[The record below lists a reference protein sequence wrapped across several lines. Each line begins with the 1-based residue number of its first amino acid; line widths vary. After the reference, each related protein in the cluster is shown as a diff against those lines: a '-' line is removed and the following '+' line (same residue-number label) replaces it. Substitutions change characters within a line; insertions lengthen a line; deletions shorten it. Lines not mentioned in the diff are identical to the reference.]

1 MAKMVLTGA
10 YLSLSATTLHNLGVL
25 KKAELVVEVE
35 DKDVTNYNS
44 AGWKEY
50 LGGLKS
56 GTLAC
61 EFFQDYAAGAV
72 DATLFGIVGS
82 VVPIEIRGSSAAA
95 SATNPKY
102 TGSAILETYQ
112 PVGGSVGDNL
122 MAPVTMSGVG
132 ALTRATS

>member
-1 MAKMVLTGA
+1 MANMVLTNAFVSINSVNLSQFVKSVSISYKSEMQDDTAMGDTA
-10 YLSLSATTLHNLGVL
+10 RSRIGSLKDYSLSI
-25 KKAELVVEVE
+25 
-35 DKDVTNYNS
+35 
-44 AGWKEY
+44 
-50 LGGLKS
+50 
-56 GTLAC
+56 

-82 VVPIEIRGSSAAA
+82 VVAIEVRGSSAAA

-122 MAPVTMSGVG
+122 MAPVSMSGVG

>member
-1 MAKMVLTGA
+1 MVLTNAFVSINSVNLSQFVKSVSISYKSEMQDDTAMGDTA
-10 YLSLSATTLHNLGVL
+10 RSRIGSLKDYSLSI
-25 KKAELVVEVE
+25 
-35 DKDVTNYNS
+35 
-44 AGWKEY
+44 
-50 LGGLKS
+50 
-56 GTLAC
+56 

-82 VVPIEIRGSSAAA
+82 VVAIEVRGSSAAA

-122 MAPVTMSGVG
+122 MAPVSMSGVG

>member
-1 MAKMVLTGA
+1 MANMVLTNA
-10 YLSLSATTLHNLGVL
+10 FVSINSVNLSQFVKSVSISYKSEMQDDTAMGDTARSRIGSLKDYTLSI
-25 KKAELVVEVE
+25 
-35 DKDVTNYNS
+35 
-44 AGWKEY
+44 
-50 LGGLKS
+50 
-56 GTLAC
+56 
-61 EFFQDYAAGAV
+61 EFFQDFAAGAV

-82 VVPIEIRGSSAAA
+82 VVAIEVRGSAAAA

-122 MAPVTMSGVG
+122 MAPVSMSGVG